1 MHTTFHLHVC
11 TPPRYTSIPLA
22 LPQQPDPALPH
33 LSVVPLPSPR
43 TIQIQHTTAMRQG
56 ASWTAAYH
64 LQLTVAAGPDP
75 SVAAWVPSAS
85 LLLSGPGGCLPG
97 RRLPGGASSRY
108 RGVGRRRRGRP
119 CQQARHGVGRR
130 CPAWGVHHPVSASGV
145 RPSRCPVTGLVVQR
159 VRPSAVQPSSVQPS
173 GVQPSGV
180 CPRPSGRVRLLPC
193 SGGGGGDQGRAGR
206 PTVATGTGGG
216 PGGCQ
221 AVDGSSDG
229 RGGRDAG
236 DAAEVALVSGRWLAD
251 PGRRVGWGRRRP
263 RLPAEQPGRPGR
275 RSERPSRA
283 AARWARVQAAAP
295 GCRMPRGWRPRAG
308 CATTVGGRRRA
319 GRPGGR
325 PRRGQGRCRRR
336 GACGPSA
343 AQADSECS
351 QLAAGSALTC
361 DDGWWA
367 CQDLNL
373 GPHPYQVSRAKHCAQ
388 GRFPRSPLSV
398 RGQGMRS

>member
-1 MHTTFHLHVC
+1 MHSTTLHQYPIS
-11 TPPRYTSIPLA
+11 TPSTARPRT
-22 LPQQPDPALPH
+22 
-33 LSVVPLPSPR
+33 PSPFR
-43 TIQIQHTTAMRQG
+43 CPIALSSYHPNPTHDSNAPRRQLDG
-56 ASWTAAYH
+56 GVPPAA
-64 LQLTVAAGPDP
+64 D
-75 SVAAWVPSAS
+75 
-85 LLLSGPGGCLPG
+85 G
-97 RRLPGGASSRY
+97 RGGARPVGSCVGAL
-108 RGVGRRRRGRP
+108 GVLAAERSWWLLTRTASARR
-119 CQQARHGVGRR
+119 
-130 CPAWGVHHPVSASGV
+130 
-145 RPSRCPVTGLVVQR
+145 
-159 VRPSAVQPSSVQPS
+159 SVQPLS
-173 GVQPSGV
+173 RGRASSPWSTLPAGTPRRRSPVSSMGCPPSGFGV
-180 CPRPSGRVRLLPC
+180 RGTAVPVSGH
-193 SGGGGGDQGRAGR
+193 RAGR
-206 PTVATGTGGG
+206 PEGPAVCCPAVQRPAVRCPAVWCLPPSVRTRPSPPMLRRWRWGPGRGGRATLTTGTGGG
-216 PGGCQ
+216 PCGCR
-221 AVDGSSDG
+221 AVDGSIDG